1 MKNTYQF
8 LYIASGLV
16 FILVLLGGS
25 VTRPVF
31 NSFSSRSLQ
40 SIGIQR
46 YAVDS
51 LDNKIDEMLYTV
63 NKVNYQVER
72 LKNFFSAEKTDE
84 QIVKKEKNEMLLR
97 NIYNPINQ
105 VLITV
110 YRMSFLIISIILLFA
125 AVITQ
130 LIYRGINLRRRVE
143 FLEQRIGDLALN

>member
-63 NKVNYQVER
+63 NKVTYQVER

>member
-97 NIYNPINQ
+97 NIYNPINH

-130 LIYRGINLRRRVE
+130 LIYRGIKLRRRVE